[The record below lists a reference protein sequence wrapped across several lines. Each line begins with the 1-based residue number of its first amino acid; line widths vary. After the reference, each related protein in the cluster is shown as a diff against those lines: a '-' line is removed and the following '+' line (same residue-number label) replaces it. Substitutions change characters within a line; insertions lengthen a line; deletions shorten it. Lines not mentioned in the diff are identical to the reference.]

1 MRMKLSPQVRQVWM
15 KANYF
20 IAVALAMMGWLWLF
34 VWIAMQLF

>member
-1 MRMKLSPQVRQVWM
+1 M

-20 IAVALAMMGWLWLF
+20 IAVTLAMMGWLWLF